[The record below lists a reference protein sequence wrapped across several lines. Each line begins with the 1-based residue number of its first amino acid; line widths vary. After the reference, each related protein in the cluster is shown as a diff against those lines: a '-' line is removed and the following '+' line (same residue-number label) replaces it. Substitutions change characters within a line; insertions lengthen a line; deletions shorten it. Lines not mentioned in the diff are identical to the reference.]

1 MAGALVTTNILNTVA
16 AMGLSALREKIVMP
30 RLVNRDYEEQI
41 SGAKKNATVNVS
53 IPASIT
59 ARTVAPDVVPPAVT
73 AVTPTVKAV
82 TLDQWYEAP
91 FAMDDKGLA
100 QVQKGIVPMQI
111 TEAIKAIANN
121 VDNKYSYRRCSQSL

>member
-59 ARTVAPDVVPPAVT
+59 ARHRSHHALRDHDCGFPCG
-73 AVTPTVKAV
+73 
-82 TLDQWYEAP
+82 LEARL
-91 FAMDDKGLA
+91 GS
-100 QVQKGIVPMQI
+100 VNG
-111 TEAIKAIANN
+111 
-121 VDNKYSYRRCSQSL
+121 